1 MFANTFLLEKRRWTA
16 LIIVVLLL
24 GKGEEF
30 DTYDAGAVLILTHHN
45 RNRAPEPNVNKIIG
59 DSIYG

>member
-1 MFANTFLLEKRRWTA
+1 MFSNTFLLEKRRWTA

-30 DTYDAGAVLILTHHN
+30 DTYDAGAVLILTHRN
-45 RNRAPEPNVNKIIG
+45 RNRAPEPNAP
-59 DSIYG
+59 